1 MKAPAEEFQPQS
13 ATPSAPKSRWGDVL
27 RLVIFLGIGVFFIYW
42 FLLKLDASQKDAI
55 WQAFLEAD
63 YGWVAVGMACCL
75 LSHFVR
81 ALRWQLLFHPI
92 GLHPSLGHTFGSV
105 VVAYLGNLAFPRAG
119 EVMRCATLR
128 TSEGIPVEKSL
139 GTVVTERL
147 IDLLAFALV
156 VVIGLLAMFGQAKD
170 WLYNTLSEKYDNL
183 PNMAMIAG
191 ALAVLAVA
199 AFVAY
204 KLFWKRLL
212 RFSLVRRVD
221 RLVRGMVDGVKSIL
235 HLGGRRTALFILYS
249 VVIYLLYILG
259 GLIIFQAFE
268 QTRWLG
274 FTAAFVVYLFGSVG
288 MTLSQGGIGVYP
300 VLVQLALDIYG
311 IPMEV
316 GTACGWLLWSLQ
328 QAVVIVV
335 GAAFLIYFSIKKR
348 NKKSIKQKS

>member
-1 MKAPAEEFQPQS
+1 MKAPDEELRPQTS
-13 ATPSAPKSRWGDVL
+13 APSAPKNRWGDVL
-27 RLVIFLGIGVFFIYW
+27 RLVVFLGIGVFFIYW

-63 YGWVAVGMACCL
+63 YGWVAIGMACCL

-92 GLHPSLGHTFGSV
+92 GLHPTLGHTFGSV

-191 ALAVLAVA
+191 ALVVLAVA

-348 NKKSIKQKS
+348 NKKNIKQ